1 MYKNG
6 FRIECGMTDI
16 GLIQFGGRSL
26 DFAAIPAKA
35 GTAASL
41 GMTMVMRQKSRLA
54 EKRIMYPRHK
64 AGGFWN
70 GIVLIAAPER

>member
-1 MYKNG
+1 
-6 FRIECGMTDI
+6 MTDI

-26 DFAAIPAKA
+26 DFAAIPSKA

-54 EKRIMYPRHK
+54 EKKNYIPP
-64 AGGFWN
+64 A
-70 GIVLIAAPER
+70 